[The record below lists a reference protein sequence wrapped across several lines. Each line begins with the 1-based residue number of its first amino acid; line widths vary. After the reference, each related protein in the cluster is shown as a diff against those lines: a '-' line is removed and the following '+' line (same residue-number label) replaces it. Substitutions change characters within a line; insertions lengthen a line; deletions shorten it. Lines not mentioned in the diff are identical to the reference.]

1 MDSSSKHS
9 FKTSI
14 HLNITDLNS
23 SGQSSTVSDCNESDD
38 DDSKLLQ
45 FKRVFKHLE
54 VSFSLF
60 LYSKS
65 RILFIFLRFRRI
77 ISCFI

>member
-1 MDSSSKHS
+1 MDSTSKQS

-14 HLNITDLNS
+14 HLNVTDLNS
-23 SGQSSTVSDCNESDD
+23 SGQSHTASDYNESDD

-54 VSFSLF
+54 VS
-60 LYSKS
+60 
-65 RILFIFLRFRRI
+65 
-77 ISCFI
+77 